1 MRETRERLFRR
12 LFRFTRYYA
21 WWVLLLTL
29 LITGA
34 GVYYIQQLP
43 LRSSY
48 LDLLPR
54 NDPLIEEYKE
64 NEAYLA
70 QLDYIAIL
78 LQLEDPAGKTK
89 AEREAVLLDAAVKI
103 KQALDADPEFAE
115 VTYLVEPSPKIPDQY
130 LLLYQLDA
138 AKLARIE
145 ASINLA
151 RHAIGGGEL
160 SGLPPIDLA
169 TAYGQIEEKFK
180 DAISSG
186 GGDGVGL
193 GESSEIEQEL
203 VQLSNFNRAII
214 AAIDGLDGLDK
225 VTQAVRDLTG
235 LFSPNTEAVVRKP
248 EGFFSAD
255 RTALLMNVK
264 PRYPSQRGVAYCT
277 KVTADLNRDLARLDL
292 PGIRVGATGPYVF
305 NAETNAVVNAD
316 MHRTTII
323 SSVGVFLIFLLAF
336 GSLFYSII
344 TLIPLVISTILT
356 IAWAKFAVG
365 GFNLITSFLPALVLG
380 LGIDYGIHLISRYAE
395 ERQKGTSFNRALYT
409 AIIRKGDASLAAAL
423 TTALVFMGLLTS
435 RSRALFEMGAITGVG
450 VLISF
455 AMTILLIPTLLT
467 LVHFLFRFHHRERVI
482 NYAPRFAPYFRF
494 VSEKGRAI
502 FTIVCILT
510 FFISFQAAHVQFR
523 FASGDLVPHTRS
535 QEVLSE
541 ILDKFGAE
549 GAKSGDY
556 FTFFAKNEDELE
568 NIVAHLSKSD
578 LVESIDSA
586 RDLLPVNLS
595 EQQQVL
601 KSLNIPAYINQL
613 SLLDKSITTRNETSV
628 RIRTLLAQFSLLQY
642 IAALNGEERIANESR
657 EIQLELRQ
665 VQKRLSA
672 LDVQTA
678 HARIAALEDA
688 LSTLDQNLRQIRD
701 LPPIGTLLRD
711 ILDGLPAGIR
721 SRYLT
726 ADGEYIIRARMSPA
740 IYEPE
745 NLRTFDSYAAS
756 FSDHYFGMPLVT
768 AELERYMRHDFF
780 LSTILAAVLI
790 GLTLWRSM
798 GGVRRAILAGSPLVL
813 GYLWMLAGMRLLGF
827 SFNFINITIS
837 PLLIGVGVDNGIH
850 MLHRYLEERAF
861 DPEGAIERSGQ
872 RTALAVIVTSLT
884 TMLVFGSLLLARTPG
899 LRFLGDSALLGIGFT
914 LLFSLLFLPAA
925 LRVFGKRV

>member
-1 MRETRERLFRR
+1 
-12 LFRFTRYYA
+12 
-21 WWVLLLTL
+21 
-29 LITGA
+29 
-34 GVYYIQQLP
+34 
-43 LRSSY
+43 
-48 LDLLPR
+48 
-54 NDPLIEEYKE
+54 
-64 NEAYLA
+64 
-70 QLDYIAIL
+70 
-78 LQLEDPAGKTK
+78 
-89 AEREAVLLDAAVKI
+89 
-103 KQALDADPEFAE
+103 
-115 VTYLVEPSPKIPDQY
+115 
-130 LLLYQLDA
+130 
-138 AKLARIE
+138 
-145 ASINLA
+145 
-151 RHAIGGGEL
+151 
-160 SGLPPIDLA
+160 
-169 TAYGQIEEKFK
+169 
-180 DAISSG
+180 
-186 GGDGVGL
+186 
-193 GESSEIEQEL
+193 
-203 VQLSNFNRAII
+203 
-214 AAIDGLDGLDK
+214 
-225 VTQAVRDLTG
+225 
-235 LFSPNTEAVVRKP
+235 
-248 EGFFSAD
+248 
-255 RTALLMNVK
+255 
-264 PRYPSQRGVAYCT
+264 
-277 KVTADLNRDLARLDL
+277 
-292 PGIRVGATGPYVF
+292 
-305 NAETNAVVNAD
+305 
-316 MHRTTII
+316 
-323 SSVGVFLIFLLAF
+323 
-336 GSLFYSII
+336 
-344 TLIPLVISTILT
+344 VISTVLT

-494 VSEKGRAI
+494 VSGKGRAI

-523 FASGDLVPHTRS
+523 FASADLVPHTRS

-672 LDVQTA
+672 LDVRTA

-745 NLRTFDSYAAS
+745 NLRRFNSYAAS

-837 PLLIGVGVDNGIH
+837 PLLIGIGVDNGIH
-850 MLHRYLEERAF
+850 MLHRYLEERAL
-861 DPEGAIERSGQ
+861 DPEGAIERGGQ